1 MSTDNLECWRT
12 EFPILSST
20 VYMISNSLGAMPRR
34 TAESLAE
41 YARVWA
47 TRGVRAWEERWWE
60 MAREV
65 GDKVGGIIGAP
76 AGSVSMH
83 ENVTTAAMVA
93 LGCVQAEA
101 ERGFQGAARGR
112 RGSMPRLKKKRN
124 RIVCLAADFPST
136 IYLYRAQQPLGF
148 EVVVVPTDADFN
160 MPVDRVVAM
169 IDDRTAFVSFSHV
182 LFKTSY
188 IMDAAAIVSHAHER
202 GALVLLD
209 GYQSAGIIPVDVTA
223 LGVDFFV
230 GGCLKW
236 LCGGPG
242 TAFLYTRPD
251 LLHRVQPRFTGWFA
265 HGSPFAFDTGAIEPR
280 GDAMRMMNGTPSIPA
295 YYAALP
301 GLEIIAEVGV
311 DRIRAKSKQMTA
323 RMFELAARHGF
334 PSIAARDPE
343 RLAGTVAVNPPD
355 ALAVSRALKARD
367 FLVDFRP
374 GVGIRL
380 SPHFYNTMDEI
391 DRLMAEMA
399 RIVEHKD
406 YAVDPAVRSLVT

>member
-1 MSTDNLECWRT
+1 MHTNDLEAWRA

-34 TAESLAE
+34 TADALAE

-47 TRGVRAWEERWWE
+47 ARGVRAWEERWWE

-65 GDKVGGIIGAP
+65 GDKVGAVIGAP

-93 LGCVQAEA
+93 LSSVRHTPE
-101 ERGFQGAARGR
+101 
-112 RGSMPRLKKKRN
+112 RN

-136 IYLYRAQQPLGF
+136 VYLYRAQQPLGF
-148 EVVVVPTDADFN
+148 EVVVVPADSDFTV
-160 MPVDRVVAM
+160 PLDRVLGA

-188 IMDAAAIVSHAHER
+188 IMDAAAIAAHARDR
-202 GALVLLD
+202 GALVMLD

-251 LLHRVQPRFTGWFA
+251 LLRTVQPRFTGWFA
-265 HGSPFAFDTGAIEPR
+265 HRTPFAFDVGRIDPR

-311 DRIRAKSKQMTA
+311 DRIRAKSKRMTA
-323 RMFELAARHGF
+323 RIFELADRYGF

-374 GVGIRL
+374 GVGVRL

-406 YAVDPAVRSLVT
+406 YAADATVRSLVT